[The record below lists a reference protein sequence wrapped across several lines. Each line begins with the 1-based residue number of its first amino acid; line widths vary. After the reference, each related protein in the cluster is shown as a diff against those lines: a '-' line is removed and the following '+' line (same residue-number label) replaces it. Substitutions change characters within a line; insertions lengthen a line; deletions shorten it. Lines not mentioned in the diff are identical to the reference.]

1 MKTRISITL
10 AVALALTCAV
20 PGWCASDGA
29 SGFTTLKGLAGQWEG
44 KSGIITWKLV
54 SGGSAMME
62 EMPHES
68 MVSMYHIDDNRLLMT
83 HYCAAQQSPHAQHG
97 ADHRGPEPHH
107 GEVDVPG
114 GRQGTN
120 RDFSDDEKTVKTKS
134 KTKTKT
140 RKPETRRERRKKS
153 EGTED
158 FLGVWFCPALVRNCE
173 SIFRAD
179 RAFYSATQPQKNLR
193 SLRFFPPFPPCF
205 RISGF
210 VF

>member
-10 AVALALTCAV
+10 AVALVVVFAV

-83 HYCAAQQSPHAQHG
+83 HYCAAQNQPRMAAEVS
-97 ADHRGPEPHH
+97 ADGKTITFNFI
-107 GEVDVPG
+107 D
-114 GRQGTN
+114 GTN
-120 RDFSDDEKTVKTKS
+120 LTGTHKAHMHNMVLTIVDQNHITEKWTFLADGKEQTE
-134 KTKTKT
+134 TFQMT
-140 RKPETRRERRKKS
+140 RK
-153 EGTED
+153 
-158 FLGVWFCPALVRNCE
+158 
-173 SIFRAD
+173 
-179 RAFYSATQPQKNLR
+179 Q
-193 SLRFFPPFPPCF
+193 
-205 RISGF
+205 
-210 VF
+210 